1 MRLAVRLHPSPCR
14 AGSPDPEPFYRGG
27 GRART
32 TEGGRCL
39 SVFSRSPRGD
49 NYRSGVMKHS
59 HLVYFNQRTYVNTKT
74 VPLGSRHFMVL
85 GRKDRGGYSTPPLTK
100 REPTQER
107 CSYAHRSTTTFFCV
121 KKSTAS
127 QLCPCKSPK
136 KLSFQPLNGKNAMG
150 AATPMLIPM
159 LPICAS

>member
-1 MRLAVRLHPSPCR
+1 MRLAVRPHPPPCSS
-14 AGSPDPEPFYRGG
+14 GSPAPDPFGI
-27 GRART
+27 GRSRT

-39 SVFSRSPRGD
+39 SVFSRSPSWD
-49 NYRSGVMKHS
+49 NYRNGVMKPS
-59 HLVYFNQRTYVNTKT
+59 QLVYFNQRTYVNTKT
-74 VPLGSRHFMVL
+74 VLFGSPHFMAL

-107 CSYAHRSTTTFFCV
+107 CNYAHRSTTTFFCV